1 MVVPS
6 TVKELKTLL
15 QNFDAKDS
23 VALEQIAGLAARYP
37 YFQLATAL
45 HAKALHAQEKLSA
58 EGTLNKAAVVT
69 ANRALLRQ
77 LFNDSPEILQKT
89 TGKQKGASKKAKPKT
104 ATKKLAPKPQATEAK
119 EAPKAKAAPAPQEQ
133 YMSFSDWIH
142 KIQENPAPS
151 EPKASKWEL
160 IDKFIEA
167 NPSIGPVD
175 KNATTAAGPELK
187 NEYNTGTLMT
197 ETLAKL
203 FVQQQKYDEA
213 LKAYGILRLKYPEKN
228 SFFADQIKAI
238 KRLKKQKD

>member
-6 TVKELKTLL
+6 TVKDLKTLL
-15 QNFDAKDS
+15 QNFDAKDP

-89 TGKQKGASKKAKPKT
+89 TDKQKGAPKPK
-104 ATKKLAPKPQATEAK
+104 ATEAK

-175 KNATTAAGPELK
+175 KNTTTAAAPELK

>member
-15 QNFDAKDS
+15 QNFDAKDP

-89 TGKQKGASKKAKPKT
+89 TDKQKGAPKPK
-104 ATKKLAPKPQATEAK
+104 ATEAK

-175 KNATTAAGPELK
+175 KNTTTAAAPELK

>member
-1 MVVPS
+1 
-6 TVKELKTLL
+6 
-15 QNFDAKDS
+15 
-23 VALEQIAGLAARYP
+23 
-37 YFQLATAL
+37 
-45 HAKALHAQEKLSA
+45 
-58 EGTLNKAAVVT
+58 
-69 ANRALLRQ
+69 
-77 LFNDSPEILQKT
+77 
-89 TGKQKGASKKAKPKT
+89 
-104 ATKKLAPKPQATEAK
+104 
-119 EAPKAKAAPAPQEQ
+119 
-133 YMSFSDWIH
+133 MSFSDWIH

-160 IDKFIEA
+160 IDKFIAA

-175 KNATTAAGPELK
+175 KNATTAAAPELK

>member
-1 MVVPS
+1 MIVHRNPS
-6 TVKELKTLL
+6 
-15 QNFDAKDS
+15 
-23 VALEQIAGLAARYP
+23 
-37 YFQLATAL
+37 
-45 HAKALHAQEKLSA
+45 
-58 EGTLNKAAVVT
+58 
-69 ANRALLRQ
+69 
-77 LFNDSPEILQKT
+77 KT

-167 NPSIGPVD
+167 KPSIGPVD
-175 KNATTAAGPELK
+175 KNATTAAAPELK

-213 LKAYGILRLKYPEKN
+213 LKGLWHFAFEISRKN

-238 KRLKKQKD
+238 KRLKKQKINSQ